1 MFTMSGT
8 GLAIKISSGIF
19 FMVDQKMTGDYG
31 GYFMAS
37 HFQFVQVHCEC
48 HARAHHYKYTC
59 GAVENDP

>member
-1 MFTMSGT
+1 
-8 GLAIKISSGIF
+8 
-19 FMVDQKMTGDYG
+19 MVDQKMTGDYG